1 MVVTLLV
8 NGDIGGGP
16 EKKTLTMGSVK
27 TSQMST
33 YFCYPSVWVK
43 ATLAPVRAE
52 RSTKISKKPP
62 YCLKKVASCSCRHL
76 CKYHLIAFPS
86 SAYKENQLESN

>member
-52 RSTKISKKPP
+52 RSTTISKKTSI
-62 YCLKKVASCSCRHL
+62 LLEEGSFML
-76 CKYHLIAFPS
+76 LS
-86 SAYKENQLESN
+86 SSM